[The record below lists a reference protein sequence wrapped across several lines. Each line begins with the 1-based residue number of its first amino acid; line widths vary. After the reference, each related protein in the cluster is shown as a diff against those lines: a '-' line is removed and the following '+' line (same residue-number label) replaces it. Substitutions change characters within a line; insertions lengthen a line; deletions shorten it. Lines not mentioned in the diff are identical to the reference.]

1 MGSREGHAESRGC
14 STRRRVRVQPG
25 WRTRRPDKS
34 VLLESQGE
42 GEGEGEDED
51 ACGCGCGGGISRDR
65 VTAGRHGSL
74 RVVAGRRGPA
84 TTSNRA
90 PRSRSRSQLAQLR
103 RLTSEH
109 RRLTSLH
116 PAPRP
121 RS

>member
-1 MGSREGHAESRGC
+1 M
-14 STRRRVRVQPG
+14 
-25 WRTRRPDKS
+25 
-34 VLLESQGE
+34 LLESQGE
-42 GEGEGEDED
+42 DEDED
-51 ACGCGCGGGISRDR
+51 AMGVRVEEGISRDY
-65 VTAGRHGSL
+65 VTPGRDGSL

-84 TTSNRA
+84 TTSN
-90 PRSRSRSQLAQLR
+90 RSRSRSQLAQLR